1 MTNPATSRGSLAC
14 RFKPGDRVRVD
25 DRVPTGHCRTPFYLR
40 GKVGTVA
47 HVHGAFRN
55 PEELAYYRPGLPEV
69 PLYLVRFPQ
78 AHVWPDYDGPE
89 GDTVA
94 ADLYEHWLTPAGAG
108 GPDER

>member
-1 MTNPATSRGSLAC
+1 MSARTNQVC

-25 DRVPTGHCRTPFYLR
+25 DRVPIGHCRTPFYLR
-40 GKVGTVA
+40 GKIGTVV

-55 PEELAYYRPGLPEV
+55 PEDLAYYRPGLPEI

-78 AHVWPDYDGPE
+78 AQVWADYQGPA

-94 ADLYEHWLTPAGAG
+94 ADLYEHWLTPAMEGA
-108 GPDER
+108 PDAR